1 MKRSKGRK
9 GKDLKEFKWKD
20 LKEWKVRISRKEEK
34 GYTGRKGEDLR
45 KERRR
50 YAEKNGRI

>member
-34 GYTGRKGEDLR
+34 GYTGRKGEDMQKR
-45 KERRR
+45 TEGSKKGK
-50 YAEKNGRI
+50 AN